1 MKLNDEQ
8 IFSAQTAVSI
18 KSDKKWLSGTS
29 SDHIVYSEEEESKAV
44 RIYIKFRRQIT
55 DDPKYKH

>member
-8 IFSAQTAVSI
+8 IFSAETAVSI

-29 SDHIVYSEEEESKAV
+29 SDHTVYYEEAKSKV
-44 RIYIKFRRQIT
+44 IRVYIKFRRQIA